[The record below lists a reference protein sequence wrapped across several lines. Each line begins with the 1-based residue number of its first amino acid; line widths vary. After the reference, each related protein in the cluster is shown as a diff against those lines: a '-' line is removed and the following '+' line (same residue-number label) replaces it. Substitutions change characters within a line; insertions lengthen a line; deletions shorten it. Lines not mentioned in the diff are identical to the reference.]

1 MVQTNYQSLGQ
12 PYILP
17 RNRSLEI
24 QVGQGYHSQPGYA
37 GKMTNVVQLLSRM
50 LYGTVQS
57 PSNDLFQFKLFGIS
71 PIGSILLQEIAR
83 YDSDFGDYNL
93 FHSVRLAIHYASDEL
108 LRLYVP
114 PPPARQA
121 FDPDGKRNRIKCQNE
136 F

>member
-12 PYILP
+12 QYILP

-24 QVGQGYHSQPGYA
+24 QTGQGFHSRPGYA
-37 GKMTNVVQLLSRM
+37 GKMTIVTLLLYRM
-50 LYGTVQS
+50 LYGQVQS
-57 PSNDLFQFKLFGIS
+57 PSNDSFELKLFGLS
-71 PIGSILLQEIAR
+71 PIGSILLEEIAR
-83 YDSDFGDYNL
+83 YDADFGDYNL

-121 FDPDGKRNRIKCQNE
+121 YDGNRE
-136 F
+136 